1 MTSAPHLLGIDDG
14 PFTKGK
20 QSEAPLV
27 GVMMEG
33 HALVEGVSMSSFPVD
48 GAYLT
53 RHYAEWIRGMKWFP
67 SLQGVVCAGI
77 TAAGLGIIDIESL
90 HRKLDLPVISVT
102 RSPTTGQEL
111 IKALTSAGYEDRIPI
126 VEKTPPSQKMKSG
139 IHLTCSGV
147 DFNEAQQLITL
158 SLNKSTL
165 PEPIRIAHL
174 IGAAITYSESK
185 GNV

>member
-1 MTSAPHLLGIDDG
+1 MNSAPHLLGIDDG

-33 HALVEGVSMSSFPVD
+33 HALVEGVSMSSFPID
-48 GAYLT
+48 GAHLT
-53 RHYAEWIRGMKWFP
+53 RHYAEWICDMKWFP
-67 SLQGVVCAGI
+67 SLQGIVCAGI
-77 TAAGLGIIDIESL
+77 TAAGLGIMDIESL
-90 HRKLDLPVISVT
+90 HRQLDLPVISVT
-102 RSPTTGQEL
+102 RSPTTDREL

-126 VEKTPPSQKMKSG
+126 VEKTPASQKMKSG
-139 IHLTCSGV
+139 LHLTCAGV
-147 DFNEAQQLITL
+147 DFNEARQLISL
-158 SLNKSTL
+158 SLNKSSM

-174 IGAAITYSESK
+174 IGAAVACGESR